1 MGMTATQ
8 RWVLGVTAIASIMV
22 ALDLLIVSTALTTM
36 QSDLQVS
43 IGLLQWTVTA
53 YGLSFAGLL
62 MTGAALGDQFGRR
75 RVFSIG
81 LTVFALS
88 SAGCALSP
96 TIGWLIAARGVQG
109 AGAALVMPLAVALL
123 SSSFPAESRGRAL
136 GMFEG
141 LTGLATIG
149 GPLLGGI
156 LTHLVNWQAI
166 FWVNVPIAAVL
177 IVVVHR
183 RVAESH
189 GPGVAL
195 DVRGAVLVTAGVI
208 GLVWTLIRGNDIGW
222 TSPEILVAA
231 SVGVVLVLVFI
242 GWQFRAATPM
252 LPMNLFRSRD
262 FSVGTVVGVLLFA
275 ALYGSVFFLAQLM
288 QVGLGYTPLE
298 AGIRLVVWTAPLLVI
313 APLAGL
319 LAERVGDRSV
329 LCTGL
334 AINAVGLL
342 WIALIAS
349 PDLSYLSLAVPLAV
363 TGIGASLAIPVVQN
377 VVLGA
382 VAPSA
387 IGKAS
392 GANSMTQEF
401 GGAVGVALLVA
412 VFSTLGGYTS
422 PSFFLDGFAPA
433 MVVCAALALA
443 AAMVALAVT
452 RKAHSDT
459 ASPDP
464 AALRT

>member
-1 MGMTATQ
+1 MTATQ